1 MLRFKNSDSYSIAIK
16 SHGSRMLDVMTTLC
30 EEILDEDVCDGLPAE
45 LKKHGIET
53 TAERCRNQSAV
64 IVGHYADELKRECFK
79 LAQEVSDGKDPKI
92 VTQNLNE
99 FHVDLVRKMETEL
112 ENEFGRYSGR
122 YHDALRELTSM
133 CMNLSPSEVFQESR
147 DRRDD
152 SLNSLF
158 EDRRVS
164 TWGEV
169 FENDVWATQAAFL
182 HEIET
187 GLPHLVYD
195 ALRRS
200 NGDLDKA
207 LDIVLMIVHDDFF
220 FDVLANEMRATA
232 IDQLEPNDD
241 LAALLGT
248 VDDVVADHFHR
259 MRGVIRVRAKAIAEP
274 MLAEFKAE

>member
-1 MLRFKNSDSYSIAIK
+1 MLRFKDSDPYSIVIK

-30 EEILDEDVCDGLPAE
+30 EEIFDEDTCKDLPVE
-45 LKKHGIET
+45 LKKQGIRT
-53 TAERCRNQSAV
+53 TAEQCRNQSAV

-79 LAQEVSDGKDPKI
+79 LVQEVSDGKDPEI

-99 FHVDLVRKMETEL
+99 FHIDLVRKMETEL

-122 YHDALRELTSM
+122 YHDALSEFTSM
-133 CMNLSPSEVFQESR
+133 CMNLSPSKVFQESY
-147 DRRDD
+147 DRRNDKLD
-152 SLNSLF
+152 LLF

-164 TWGEV
+164 TWGDV

-182 HEIET
+182 REIEA
-187 GLPHLVYD
+187 GLPHLIYD

-220 FDVLANEMRATA
+220 FDVLSNEMRATA

-241 LAALLGT
+241 LKTLLDT

-259 MRGVIRVRAKAIAEP
+259 MKGVIRVRTKAIAEP
-274 MLAEFKAE
+274 MLAEFNAE